1 MIWTVFLSIRISTAA
16 FTSTYEGLLVYFPFF
31 VCGDVYMVVER
42 AYLEFSGTTLKHS
55 ARRDS
60 IDRPAKS
67 RMILSVAFLNRF

>member
-1 MIWTVFLSIRISTAA
+1 
-16 FTSTYEGLLVYFPFF
+16 
-31 VCGDVYMVVER
+31 MVVER

-55 ARRDS
+55 ARPDS